1 MHVLLVRDRFTQPCR
16 FIQTKKLYTLV
27 MDCLFISQK
36 ETDLFIVVWKWFI

>member
-1 MHVLLVRDRFTQPCR
+1 MYRRGEHARASRQRPFYTAM
-16 FIQTKKLYTLV
+16 LYTLV